1 MTVFIALLPILC
13 IFLFLFLFKLTSC
26 RAGILSFLVTI
37 LITLSYPRFQLAPE
51 HILHS
56 SSKGLLISLIAAYVL
71 FFGIF
76 LFHLMNSAGSIQ
88 SIAAFISQ
96 ATSDRILQV
105 LMIIIGLSPLIES
118 TSGFGIAFMIVV
130 PIFIALG
137 FSPMKSALLGLV
149 SLLAVPWGAL
159 ATGTVIGAELGGLSL
174 QKLGTG
180 SAILSIPAF
189 VYFTLVAVYIAG
201 GIDAIKAKWN
211 VLLLL
216 SFTFSISILF
226 FNAFVSVE
234 LAGVLSSLLTTGM
247 GIVLI
252 KVSSFKNKRAELA
265 TSIESGNSILKVV
278 SPYIILTGFIFISR
292 LWTPVRQFLES
303 HIVLSL
309 PSFSFSMALLYSPGF
324 WLFVTCLFTICIFKI
339 QKAVVVLSL
348 QKTLKQ
354 WIPFTISTLAFVSIS
369 EVMATAGMTQLLS
382 DTTGALLGTSFLL
395 ISPLIGGIG
404 GYLTGSNTGSN
415 AMFIQLQMQTAGQV
429 GLSPE
434 LIAMSQNASSSHS
447 TMACPSRVML
457 GASLCNVQTEENRLL
472 KRITLIVLGAILI
485 IGVSLL
491 VFSLTLNE

>member
-1 MTVFIALLPILC
+1 MTVFIALFPILS
-13 IFLFLFLFKLTSC
+13 IFLFLFLFKLTSL
-26 RAGILSFLVTI
+26 RAGTLSFLITV
-37 LITLSYPRFQLAPE
+37 LITLLYPRFHLIPE

-56 SSKGLLISLIAAYVL
+56 SLKGLLISLIAAYVL

-76 LFHLMNSAGSIQ
+76 LFHLMNSAGGIQ
-88 SIAAFISQ
+88 SIATFISK

-105 LMIIIGLSPLIES
+105 MIIVVGLSPLIES
-118 TSGFGIAFMIVV
+118 TSGFGIAFMIVA

-137 FSPMKSALLGLV
+137 FSPVKSALLGLV

-174 QKLGTG
+174 QKLGAG
-180 SAILSIPAF
+180 SAMLSIPVFA
-189 VYFTLVAVYIAG
+189 YFILIAVYLAG
-201 GIDAIKAKWN
+201 GIQAIKEKWK

-216 SFTFSISILF
+216 SITFSLSILF
-226 FNAFVSVE
+226 FNTFVSVE
-234 LAGVLSSLLTTGM
+234 LAGVLGSLLTTGI
-247 GIVLI
+247 GIVI
-252 KVSSFKNKRAELA
+252 SSLKNNRAELA
-265 TSIESGNSILKVV
+265 TSMEELPSINIFKVM
-278 SPYIILTGFIFISR
+278 SPYIILTVFIFISR
-292 LWTPVRQFLES
+292 LWTPFRHFLES
-303 HIVLSL
+303 HAVIKF

-324 WLFVTCLFTICIFKI
+324 WLFVTCLFTIYIFRI
-339 QKAVVVLSL
+339 QKVTVFLTL

-382 DTTGALLGTSFLL
+382 DKTGALFGTSFLL

-429 GLSPE
+429 GLSPD

-447 TMACPSRVML
+447 TMASPSRVML
-457 GASLCNVQTEENRLL
+457 GASLCNVQSEENRLL
-472 KRITLIVLGAILI
+472 KQITLIVLGAILI
-485 IGVSLL
+485 IGLSLFL
-491 VFSLTLNE
+491 LNLTLHQ